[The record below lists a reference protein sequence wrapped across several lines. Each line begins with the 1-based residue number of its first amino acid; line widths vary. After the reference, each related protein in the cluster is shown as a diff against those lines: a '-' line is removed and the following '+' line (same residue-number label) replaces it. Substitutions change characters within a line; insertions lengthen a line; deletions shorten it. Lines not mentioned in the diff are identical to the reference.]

1 MAFGLFGL
9 SRLMPGQRNVQN
21 LQAPQATIGMNAP
34 QIPGRS
40 RRAVT
45 TQAGNGNIGGTPDVA
60 APGSQSMDGLQM
72 SAGRPRQIA
81 SPASLPES
89 TGTGFG
95 QEMLRSVTPQPI
107 SPEMKTKI
115 WEAYT
120 PGGVSASGFV
130 PNRYIPASPDSAR
143 PVYDP
148 ESLSAINALQ
158 PTESLPSEGVRRA
171 RMVANVDAYSND
183 APRPRRL
190 TPASVADLGF
200 DESTSNLAGNEANT
214 RPRLTGQP
222 NRLPL
227 PEQDLGEYDRAIQRL
242 KQRALDREAGFK
254 QIQSELPTPVDA
266 EKIANQEVAKKGKLW
281 RLGQLG
287 LGMLKGFAGLN
298 QDGGSGLLG
307 AISGGVSGAT
317 GDLYRRKRV
326 AGIEGEQAEALDIWD
341 RKAKAFD
348 QYADTEYQLD
358 RAQNA
363 ALSNKRK
370 AQDDYNDLVNA
381 YNKGQISLEQLE
393 LRKRQLED
401 INAREE
407 AKLQETVAKRQS
419 YEKQKDLDRK
429 SRESMNTERVEGA
442 NKRASTMAGAAA
454 NRQERGIEARKEL
467 EEWKAANKPKKDM
480 PDDEAKAHAYSVL
493 AAKIEQEQK
502 KIGQGRKDTDIYET
516 LDIAGSPFPVTVQN
530 KKNKAAA
537 DLKKI
542 AKEAEP
548 KILDNIKNGRPPFY
562 GVKGL
567 E

>member
-34 QIPGRS
+34 QIPGRA
-40 RRAVT
+40 RRAVI

-95 QEMLRSVTPQPI
+95 QEMLRSVTPQVMT
-107 SPEMKTKI
+107 PEMKTKV

-130 PNRYIPASPDSAR
+130 PNQYIPASPDSAR

-183 APRPRRL
+183 APRPRRVS
-190 TPASVADLGF
+190 PASIKDLGF
-200 DESTSNLAGNEANT
+200 DQSSNINNT
-214 RPRLTGQP
+214 TGTPTNTPGQP

-227 PEQDLGEYDRAIQRL
+227 LEQDLGEYDRAIQRL
-242 KQRALDREAGFK
+242 EQRGLERQARFDQLQG
-254 QIQSELPTPVDA
+254 ELPSPVDA
-266 EKIANQEVAKKGKLW
+266 EQIANQEVAKKGKLW

-370 AQDDYNDLVNA
+370 AQDEYNDLINN
-381 YNKGQISLEQLE
+381 YNKGLITYEQL
-393 LRKRQLED
+393 QLNIKKVAQEYD
-401 INAREE
+401 IAQARVEE
-407 AKLQETVAKRQS
+407 MKNQRLSKES
-419 YEKQKDLDRK
+419 EGEKNRA
-429 SRESMNTERVEGA
+429 SRESMNTERVVGA
-442 NKRASTMAGAAA
+442 NARAATIAGAAA
-454 NRQERGIEARKEL
+454 NRQNRAIEARKDL
-467 EEWKAANKPKKDM
+467 EEWKAGNKPKKDM

-530 KKNKAAA
+530 KKNKIAA